1 LHASRLL
8 LRLVSGGEAVSLDI
22 SLNIR
27 LLLFALGITL
37 VTAALFGTIPAF
49 RATRLQLTESLK
61 ERRGPVG
68 AGAKSPLAKA
78 LVVSQIAF
86 SLVLLVGAGLFL
98 HSLLN
103 LNKVDTGFDQE
114 HVLRLQ
120 TDASS
125 VGYK

>member
-86 SLVLLVGAGLFL
+86 SLVLLAGLFL

>member
-1 LHASRLL
+1 M
-8 LRLVSGGEAVSLDI
+8 SLDI

-86 SLVLLVGAGLFL
+86 SLVLLAGLFL